1 MIVVKT
7 PLRIS
12 FFGGGSDVPA
22 IYEQIGGAVLST
34 AIDKYMHIVVN
45 PTPNQH
51 LKLTYSKVE
60 VVENA
65 KDLDHEIAREI
76 LNHFGIKS
84 NIEIGSFADVPTVG
98 TGLGSSST
106 YAVGLIAALSAYKN
120 VPMNRYDIAELACS
134 IEIDKC
140 KSPIGKQD
148 QYAACFGGLNV
159 IEFNK
164 DLVNVKPL
172 NVSQNT
178 IDALNDNLVMFYT
191 NRTRKASDILKIQN
205 DSKNYTDMYLKNMNS
220 MIDQVYAGRDLLYK
234 NQLDE
239 FGMLLN
245 EAWLKKKELSYGISD
260 PELDG
265 LYTFALMNGAI
276 GGKILGAGG
285 GGYFLFYCPKQDQKK
300 LKKELEKKGL
310 KEFPFKFVDKG
321 SHIVHQS

>member
-1 MIVVKT
+1 
-7 PLRIS
+7 
-12 FFGGGSDVPA
+12 
-22 IYEQIGGAVLST
+22 
-34 AIDKYMHIVVN
+34 
-45 PTPNQH
+45 
-51 LKLTYSKVE
+51 
-60 VVENA
+60 
-65 KDLDHEIAREI
+65 
-76 LNHFGIKS
+76 
-84 NIEIGSFADVPTVG
+84 
-98 TGLGSSST
+98 
-106 YAVGLIAALSAYKN
+106 
-120 VPMNRYDIAELACS
+120 
-134 IEIDKC
+134 
-140 KSPIGKQD
+140 
-148 QYAACFGGLNV
+148 
-159 IEFNK
+159 
-164 DLVNVKPL
+164 
-172 NVSQNT
+172 
-178 IDALNDNLVMFYT
+178 
-191 NRTRKASDILKIQN
+191 
-205 DSKNYTDMYLKNMNS
+205 